1 MRSVLKSL
9 ANILSSAML
18 FHKQPGLLPQTLNLF
33 VTARCNARCE
43 FCLYRHA
50 VDNPTARDTEMRLEE
65 YESLARAYGPLHY
78 LAVSGGEPFVR
89 EDLADIVQAFIDH
102 CQVRVVDIPSN
113 FTFTKAMRA
122 VMDRLTAA
130 NPEVAFDLQ
139 LSLDDLGERHDASR
153 KVPGLFA
160 KAQESFRA
168 MDELRKHRPN
178 LRIKGSTL
186 YLPANAERLDEVLVE
201 LGRTFAFDRMSVSYP
216 QMLLPS
222 GGDQA
227 VHADAAAYATRA
239 ERALAK
245 ASPCRRRADLHVAG
259 MLAVKGMYRRLLL
272 EAASGARNTGGYC
285 EAGRHMLVIDQEGRV
300 FPCEPLWH
308 CIGNLRETGC
318 DPRPILAGK
327 PYAEFRAARLGPGK
341 CNCTWSCAMH
351 TAIAVTPGML
361 PELAVRGLG
370 ILVRRLMGGS
380 C

>member
-1 MRSVLKSL
+1 MKLLRN
-9 ANILSSAML
+9 ALSSAFL
-18 FHKQPGLLPQTLNLF
+18 FRRQPGLLPQTLNLF

-50 VDNPTARDTEMRLEE
+50 VDNPTASEGEMRLDE
-65 YESLARAYGPLHY
+65 YQALARSYGPLHY

-89 EDLADIVQAFIDH
+89 EDLADIIQAFIDH
-102 CQVRVVDIPSN
+102 CGVRVVDIPSN
-113 FTFTKAMRA
+113 FTFTRAMAA

-130 NPEVAFDLQ
+130 NPDVAFDLQ

-160 KAQESFRA
+160 KAQESFLALAALR
-168 MDELRKHRPN
+168 ELRPN

-216 QMLLPS
+216 QQQLPS
-222 GGDQA
+222 GGDEA
-227 VHADAAAYATRA
+227 VRADAAAYAERA
-239 ERALAK
+239 ARALAL

-259 MLAVKGMYRRLLL
+259 MLAVKGLYRRLLL
-272 EAASGARNTGGYC
+272 DAASGNRSAGSYC
-285 EAGRHMLVIDQEGRV
+285 EAGRHLLVIDQEGRV
-300 FPCEPLWH
+300 YPCEPLWH
-308 CIGNLRETGC
+308 CIGNLRETGG
-318 DPRPILAGK
+318 DVRPILAGRA
-327 PYAEFRAARLGPGK
+327 YADFRASRLGAGK

-361 PELAVRGLG
+361 PELALRGLG
-370 ILVRRLMGGS
+370 ILGRRLMGL
-380 C
+380 

>member
-1 MRSVLKSL
+1 
-9 ANILSSAML
+9 
-18 FHKQPGLLPQTLNLF
+18 
-33 VTARCNARCE
+33 
-43 FCLYRHA
+43 
-50 VDNPTARDTEMRLEE
+50 
-65 YESLARAYGPLHY
+65 
-78 LAVSGGEPFVR
+78 
-89 EDLADIVQAFIDH
+89 
-102 CQVRVVDIPSN
+102 
-113 FTFTKAMRA
+113 
-122 VMDRLTAA
+122 MDRLAA
-130 NPEVAFDLQ
+130 DNPDVAFDLQ

-168 MDELRKHRPN
+168 MAALRESRPN

-186 YLPANAERLDEVLVE
+186 YLPANAERLDEVLTE
-201 LGRTFAFDRMSVSYP
+201 LGLTFAFDRMSVSYP

-222 GGDQA
+222 VGDQA
-227 VHADAAAYATRA
+227 VHADAAAYA
-239 ERALAK
+239 ERAVRALTQ

-272 EAASGARNTGGYC
+272 EAASGARSTGGYC

-308 CIGNLRETGC
+308 CIGSLRETGYG
-318 DPRPILAGK
+318 PRPILAGK
-327 PYAEFRAARLGPGK
+327 PYEEFRTTRLGPGK

-370 ILVRRLMGGS
+370 ILTRRILGGA